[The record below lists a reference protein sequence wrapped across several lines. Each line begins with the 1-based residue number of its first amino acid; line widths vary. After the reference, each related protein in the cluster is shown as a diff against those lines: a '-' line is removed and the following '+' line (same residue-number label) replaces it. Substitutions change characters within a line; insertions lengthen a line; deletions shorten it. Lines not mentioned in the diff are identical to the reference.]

1 MNRHPAENQRP
12 RSTDAGRGA
21 ATAEV
26 DRAVSS
32 MEGLIAVPRSNG
44 EIVFDAP
51 WQSRAFGMAVGLS
64 QAGLF
69 PWDSFRRELAAAIA
83 EHGQSGPEEYYL
95 RWLDALEA
103 VLAGGNVLDH
113 SLLHQREDE
122 FRDHSRSEVF

>member
-1 MNRHPAENQRP
+1 MSAV
-12 RSTDAGRGA
+12 STGGTGA
-21 ATAEV
+21 AEV

-32 MEGLIAVPRSNG
+32 MEGIIAVPRSNG
-44 EIVFDAP
+44 ELVFDAP

-69 PWDSFRRELAAAIA
+69 PWDDFRAELARTIA
-83 EHGQSGPEEYYL
+83 EQGQSGPDEYYL

-103 VLAGGNVLDH
+103 VLAGRNVLDH
-113 SLLHQREDE
+113 GLLHQREDE